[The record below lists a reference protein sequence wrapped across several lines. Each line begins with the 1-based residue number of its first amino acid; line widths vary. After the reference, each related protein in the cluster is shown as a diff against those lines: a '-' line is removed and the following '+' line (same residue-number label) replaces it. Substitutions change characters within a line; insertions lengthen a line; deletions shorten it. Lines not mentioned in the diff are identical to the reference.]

1 MECFEG
7 DLVPVAA
14 LEKLLLNPSA
24 MFLGLVKLMSS
35 SIIVDETVTEESF
48 K

>member
-24 MFLGLVKLMSS
+24 MFLELVKFMSS
-35 SIIVDETVTEESF
+35 SIIVDEIVTEESF